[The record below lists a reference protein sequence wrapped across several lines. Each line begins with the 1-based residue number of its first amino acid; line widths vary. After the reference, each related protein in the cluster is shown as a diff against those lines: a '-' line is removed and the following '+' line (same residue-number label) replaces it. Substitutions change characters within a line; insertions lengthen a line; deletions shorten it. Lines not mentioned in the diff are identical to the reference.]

1 MEVIPMTDLWQE
13 FVWTAT
19 RDMGV
24 RIAALLP
31 GLLAMLTLLAL
42 GALLGWVARAVLTRL
57 ARAVGFDR
65 LSQLWGL
72 TTVLAKAGI
81 SRAPSQIVGLLAF
94 WGVFAVF
101 ATMGID
107 ALALPGA
114 PAATGLMV
122 QLLERLLAAGLILV
136 VGWLVANFLGQG
148 VLIAAVNAG
157 VPEARHLA
165 RATRWGVL
173 LFAIATMLTQ
183 LGIGKEMVL
192 VTFTIT
198 FGGLIFALA
207 LAFGLGGRALAREI
221 LERKLG
227 REQEPHPHETIAHL

>member
-1 MEVIPMTDLWQE
+1 MTDLWQE

-19 RDMGV
+19 HDMGV
-24 RIAALLP
+24 RIAAFLP
-31 GLLAMLTLLAL
+31 GFLAMLTLLAL
-42 GALLGWVARAVLTRL
+42 GALLGGVARAILMRL
-57 ARAVGFDR
+57 ARAVDFDCR
-65 LSQLWGL
+65 AEVWGL
-72 TTVLAKAGI
+72 TTILSRGGI
-81 SRAPSQIVGLLAF
+81 RRAPSQIVGLLTF
-94 WGVFAVF
+94 WGLFAIF
-101 ATMGID
+101 ATMSID

-136 VGWLVANFLGQG
+136 VGWLVANFLGQS

-165 RATRWGVL
+165 RAARWGVL
-173 LFAIATMLTQ
+173 LFAVATTLTQ

-207 LAFGLGGRALAREI
+207 LAFGLGGRALARDI
-221 LERKLG
+221 LERRLR
-227 REQEPHPHETIAHL
+227 REQEPHPRETIAHL